1 MGRCA
6 VVLMVLTWPGPA
18 AAPQAGSGSVSGV
31 VMDMRT
37 GTPLSAA
44 GVVLHLNTID
54 NLAAKGG
61 CSKDCL
67 PHY

>member
-1 MGRCA
+1 
-6 VVLMVLTWPGPA
+6 
-18 AAPQAGSGSVSGV
+18 
-31 VMDMRT
+31 MDMRT